1 MLRVHRLSRARLFRV
16 GRLGQQPPKTYS
28 NMEATLL
35 VSCFLLWLRNF
46 YFYVPDQLGERFSA
60 KDAGPSFAS
69 FEVKTFTM

>member
-1 MLRVHRLSRARLFRV
+1 
-16 GRLGQQPPKTYS
+16 
-28 NMEATLL
+28 MEATLL